1 MSRVRVPS
9 IPPHI
14 NSDMADKTALAE
26 SSQALF
32 CAIADFLGA
41 NKSKKVLDINQYLTY
56 TDFKRQVGEGVVSKA
71 EKRIRT
77 PGVSLSDIETFLGKN
92 NDWYKSSVLIAKK
105 LIQDISSVDADF
117 KIKQEGFQN
126 LFYFRG
132 DQEVMGNIEKLFKIA
147 NTSPITI
154 KNQVKFGNVNKWSPA
169 DIYLATS
176 KAKVDISQAVLK
188 AKPKSYSFIDLN
200 ILTSNLI
207 DSGDLLPLSLKK
219 TTKDVILQKVNF
231 DKKSEIKAL
240 EKVSLSSKK
249 VTNWQPYKKVPFG
262 TKGETRD
269 MRAFLNNGGEIK
281 FRHDPSAKRFVAEFI
296 GGGAEARGGSIGSIK
311 LFCELFALVDKETSK
326 QVLKEYQ
333 EGEIQYFTDLKLIE
347 NLRGKDKKLF
357 DHERGAISAMN
368 IINRIMPILKNWF
381 QKTDKK
387 KVDDFIRIIFQYIT
401 SRTPLSGKFV
411 IAKG

>member
-1 MSRVRVPS
+1 
-9 IPPHI
+9 
-14 NSDMADKTALAE
+14 MADKTALAE

-32 CAIADFLGA
+32 CAIADFLGER
-41 NKSKKVLDINQYLTY
+41 KSEKVLDIKKYLTY
-56 TDFKRQVGEGVVSKA
+56 TDFKRAVGEGVVSKA

-92 NDWYKSSVLIAKK
+92 NDWYKSSTLIALK
-105 LIQDISSVDADF
+105 LVKDITGVDADF
-117 KIKQEGFQN
+117 KLKQEGFQN

-147 NTSPITI
+147 NTSPITV

-169 DIYLATS
+169 DIYLATA
-176 KAKVDISQAVLK
+176 KAKSDIASAVLK
-188 AKPKSYSFIDLN
+188 AKPKTYSFIDLN

-219 TTKDVILQKVNF
+219 TTKTVQLQKVNF
-231 DKKSEIKAL
+231 DKKDEIKAL
-240 EKVSLSSKK
+240 EKVSLSPKK

-311 LFCELFALVDKETSK
+311 LFCELFELVDKETAK

-333 EGEIQYFTDLKLIE
+333 EGEKIYFEDLKLIE

-357 DHERGAISAMN
+357 DFERGSISALN

-381 QKTDKK
+381 TKTDPK
-387 KVDDFIRIIFQYIT
+387 KVDDFIRIIYQYIT

>member
-1 MSRVRVPS
+1 
-9 IPPHI
+9 
-14 NSDMADKTALAE
+14 MADKTALAE

-32 CAIADFLGA
+32 CAVADFLGER
-41 NKSKKVLDINQYLTY
+41 KSDKLLDIKKYLTF
-56 TDFKRQVGEGVVSKA
+56 TDFKRAVGEQVISKA

-77 PGVSLSDIETFLGKN
+77 PGVSLSDIEEFLLKN
-92 NDWYKSSVLIAKK
+92 NDWYKSSSLIALK
-105 LIQDISSVDADF
+105 LVKDITGIDADF
-117 KIKQEGFQN
+117 KLKQEGFQK

-147 NTSPITI
+147 NTSPITVA
-154 KNQVKFGNVNKWSPA
+154 NQVKFGNVNKWSPA
-169 DIYLATS
+169 DIYLATE
-176 KAKVDISQAVLK
+176 KARKDIGDAALK
-188 AKPKSYSFIDLN
+188 AKPKTYSFIDLN

-219 TTKDVILQKVNF
+219 TTKTVQLQKVNF

-240 EKVSLSSKK
+240 EKVSLSPKK

-311 LFCELFALVDKETSK
+311 LFCELFALVDKETSR

-333 EGEIQYFTDLKLIE
+333 EGEKLYFEDLKLIE

-357 DHERGAISAMN
+357 DFERGSISALN

-381 QKTDKK
+381 TKTDKK
-387 KVDDFIRIIFQYIT
+387 KVDDFIRIIYQYIT

>member
-1 MSRVRVPS
+1 
-9 IPPHI
+9 
-14 NSDMADKTALAE
+14 MADKTALAE

-32 CAIADFLGA
+32 CAVADFLGER
-41 NKSKKVLDINQYLTY
+41 KSDKLLDIKKYLTF
-56 TDFKRQVGEGVVSKA
+56 TDFKRAVGEQVISKA

-77 PGVSLSDIETFLGKN
+77 PGVSLSDIEEFLLKN
-92 NDWYKSSVLIAKK
+92 NDWYKSSSLIALK
-105 LIQDISSVDADF
+105 LVKDITGIDADF
-117 KIKQEGFQN
+117 KLKQEGFQK

-147 NTSPITI
+147 NASPITVA
-154 KNQVKFGNVNKWSPA
+154 NQVKFGNVNKWSPA
-169 DIYLATS
+169 DIYLATE
-176 KAKVDISQAVLK
+176 KARKDIGDAVLK
-188 AKPKSYSFIDLN
+188 AKPKTYSFIDLN

-219 TTKDVILQKVNF
+219 TTKTVQLQKVNF

-240 EKVSLSSKK
+240 EKVSLSPKK

-311 LFCELFALVDKETSK
+311 LFCELFALVDKETSR

-333 EGEIQYFTDLKLIE
+333 EGEKLYFEDLKLIE

-357 DHERGAISAMN
+357 DFERGSISALN

-381 QKTDKK
+381 TKTDKK
-387 KVDDFIRIIFQYIT
+387 KVDDFIRIIYQYIT

>member
-1 MSRVRVPS
+1 
-9 IPPHI
+9 
-14 NSDMADKTALAE
+14 MADKTALAE

-32 CAIADFLGA
+32 CAVADFLGE
-41 NKSKKVLDINQYLTY
+41 NKSDKMLDVKKYLTY
-56 TDFKRQVGEGVVSKA
+56 TDFKRAVGEGIVSKA

-105 LIQDISSVDADF
+105 LIQDITGVDADF

-176 KAKVDISQAVLK
+176 KARVDISQAVLK

>member
-1 MSRVRVPS
+1 
-9 IPPHI
+9 
-14 NSDMADKTALAE
+14 MADKTALAE

-32 CAIADFLGA
+32 CAIADFLGDR
-41 NKSKKVLDINQYLTY
+41 KSEKVLDIKKYLTY
-56 TDFKRQVGEGVVSKA
+56 TDFKRAVGEGVVSQA

-92 NDWYKSSVLIAKK
+92 NDWYKSSTLIALK
-105 LIQDISSVDADF
+105 LVKDITGVDADF
-117 KIKQEGFQN
+117 KLKQEGFQN

-132 DQEVMGNIEKLFKIA
+132 DQEVMGNIEKLFKVA
-147 NTSPITI
+147 NKSPVTV
-154 KNQVKFGNVNKWSPA
+154 KNQVQFGNVNKWSPA
-169 DIYLATS
+169 DIYLATA
-176 KAKVDISQAVLK
+176 KARSEIASAVIK
-188 AKPKSYSFIDLN
+188 AKPKTYTFIDLN

-219 TTKDVILQKVNF
+219 TTKTVQLQKVNF
-231 DKKSEIKAL
+231 DKKAEIKAL
-240 EKVSLSSKK
+240 EKVSISPKK

-326 QVLKEYQ
+326 KVLKEYQ
-333 EGEIQYFTDLKLIE
+333 DGEKQYFIDLKLIE
-347 NLRGKDKKLF
+347 NLRGQDKKLF
-357 DHERGAISAMN
+357 DFERGSISALN

-381 QKTDKK
+381 TKTDPK
-387 KVDDFIRIIFQYIT
+387 KVDDFIRIIYQYIT

>member
-1 MSRVRVPS
+1 
-9 IPPHI
+9 
-14 NSDMADKTALAE
+14 MADKTALAE

-32 CAIADFLGA
+32 CAIADFLGER
-41 NKSKKVLDINQYLTY
+41 KSEKILDIKKYLTY
-56 TDFKRQVGEGVVSKA
+56 TDFKRAVGEGVVSKA

-92 NDWYKSSVLIAKK
+92 NDWYKSSTLIALK
-105 LIQDISSVDADF
+105 LVKDITGVDADF
-117 KIKQEGFQN
+117 KLKQEGFQS

-147 NTSPITI
+147 NTSPITVA
-154 KNQVKFGNVNKWSPA
+154 NQVKFGNVNKWSPA
-169 DIYLATS
+169 DIYLATA
-176 KAKVDISQAVLK
+176 KAKSDIANAVLK
-188 AKPKSYSFIDLN
+188 AKPKTYSFIELN

-219 TTKDVILQKVNF
+219 TTKTVQLQKVNF
-231 DKKSEIKAL
+231 DKKDEIKAL
-240 EKVSLSSKK
+240 EKVSLSPKK

-311 LFCELFALVDKETSK
+311 LFCELFALVDKETSR

-333 EGEIQYFTDLKLIE
+333 EGEKLYFEDLKLIE

-357 DHERGAISAMN
+357 DFERGSISALN

-381 QKTDKK
+381 TKTDKK
-387 KVDDFIRIIFQYIT
+387 KVDDFIRIIYQYIT

>member
-1 MSRVRVPS
+1 
-9 IPPHI
+9 
-14 NSDMADKTALAE
+14 MADKTALAE

-32 CAIADFLGA
+32 CAVADFLGER
-41 NKSKKVLDINQYLTY
+41 KSDKLLDIKKYLTF
-56 TDFKRQVGEGVVSKA
+56 TDFKRAVGEQVISKA

-92 NDWYKSSVLIAKK
+92 NDWYKSSSLIALK
-105 LIQDISSVDADF
+105 LVKDITGIDADF
-117 KIKQEGFQN
+117 KLKQEGFQK

-147 NTSPITI
+147 NSSPITVA
-154 KNQVKFGNVNKWSPA
+154 NQVKFGNVNKWSPA
-169 DIYLATS
+169 DIYLATE
-176 KAKVDISQAVLK
+176 KARKDIGDAVLK
-188 AKPKSYSFIDLN
+188 AKPKTYSFIDLN

-219 TTKDVILQKVNF
+219 TTKTVQLQKVNF

-240 EKVSLSSKK
+240 EKVSLSPKK

-311 LFCELFALVDKETSK
+311 LFCELFALVDKETSR

-333 EGEIQYFTDLKLIE
+333 EGEKLYFEDLKLIE

-357 DHERGAISAMN
+357 DFERGSISALN

-381 QKTDKK
+381 TKTDKK
-387 KVDDFIRIIFQYIT
+387 KVDDFIRIIYQYIT

>member
-1 MSRVRVPS
+1 
-9 IPPHI
+9 
-14 NSDMADKTALAE
+14 MADKTALAE

-32 CAIADFLGA
+32 CAVADFLGER
-41 NKSKKVLDINQYLTY
+41 KSDKLLDIKKYLTF
-56 TDFKRQVGEGVVSKA
+56 TDFKRAVGEQVISKA

-77 PGVSLSDIETFLGKN
+77 PGVTLSDIEEFLLKN
-92 NDWYKSSVLIAKK
+92 NDWYKSSTLIALK
-105 LIQDISSVDADF
+105 LVKDITGIDADF
-117 KIKQEGFQN
+117 KLKQEGFQK

-147 NTSPITI
+147 NSSPITVA
-154 KNQVKFGNVNKWSPA
+154 NQVKFGNVNKWSPA
-169 DIYLATS
+169 DIYLATE
-176 KAKVDISQAVLK
+176 KARKDIGNAVLK
-188 AKPKSYSFIDLN
+188 AKPKTYSFIDLN

-219 TTKDVILQKVNF
+219 TTKTVQLQKVNF

-240 EKVSLSSKK
+240 EKVSLSPKK

-311 LFCELFALVDKETSK
+311 LFCELFALVDKETSR

-333 EGEIQYFTDLKLIE
+333 EGEKLYFEDLKLIE

-357 DHERGAISAMN
+357 DFERGSISALN

-381 QKTDKK
+381 TKTDKK
-387 KVDDFIRIIFQYIT
+387 KVDDFIRIIYQYIT

>member
-1 MSRVRVPS
+1 
-9 IPPHI
+9 
-14 NSDMADKTALAE
+14 MADKTALAE

-32 CAIADFLGA
+32 CAVADFLGER
-41 NKSKKVLDINQYLTY
+41 KSDKLLDVKKYLTF
-56 TDFKRQVGEGVVSKA
+56 TDFKRAVGEQVISKA

-77 PGVSLSDIETFLGKN
+77 PGVTLSDIEEFLLKN
-92 NDWYKSSVLIAKK
+92 NDWYKSSSLIALK
-105 LIQDISSVDADF
+105 LVKDITGIDADF
-117 KIKQEGFQN
+117 KLKQEGFQK

-147 NTSPITI
+147 NASPITVA
-154 KNQVKFGNVNKWSPA
+154 NQVKFGNVNKWSPA
-169 DIYLATS
+169 DIYLATE
-176 KAKVDISQAVLK
+176 KARKDIGDAALK
-188 AKPKSYSFIDLN
+188 AKPKTYSFIDLN

-219 TTKDVILQKVNF
+219 TTKTVQLQKVNF

-240 EKVSLSSKK
+240 EKVSLSPKK

-311 LFCELFALVDKETSK
+311 LFCELFALVDKETSR

-333 EGEIQYFTDLKLIE
+333 EGEKLYFEDLKLIE

-357 DHERGAISAMN
+357 DFERGSISALN

-381 QKTDKK
+381 TKTDKK
-387 KVDDFIRIIFQYIT
+387 KVDDFIRIIYQYIT

>member
-1 MSRVRVPS
+1 
-9 IPPHI
+9 
-14 NSDMADKTALAE
+14 MADKTALAE

-32 CAIADFLGA
+32 CAVADFLGER
-41 NKSKKVLDINQYLTY
+41 KSDKLLDVKKYLTF
-56 TDFKRQVGEGVVSKA
+56 TDFKRAVGEQVISKA

-77 PGVSLSDIETFLGKN
+77 PGVTLSDIEEFLLKN
-92 NDWYKSSVLIAKK
+92 NDWYKSSTLIALK
-105 LIQDISSVDADF
+105 LVKDITGIDADF
-117 KIKQEGFQN
+117 KLKQEGFQK

-147 NTSPITI
+147 NSSPITVA
-154 KNQVKFGNVNKWSPA
+154 NQVKFGNVNKWSPA
-169 DIYLATS
+169 DIYLATE
-176 KAKVDISQAVLK
+176 KARKDIGDAVLK
-188 AKPKSYSFIDLN
+188 AKPKTYSFIDLN

-219 TTKDVILQKVNF
+219 TTKTVQLQKVNF

-240 EKVSLSSKK
+240 EKVSLSPKK

-311 LFCELFALVDKETSK
+311 LFCELFALVDKETSR

-333 EGEIQYFTDLKLIE
+333 EGEKLYFEDLKLIE

-357 DHERGAISAMN
+357 DFERGSISALN

-381 QKTDKK
+381 TKTDKK
-387 KVDDFIRIIFQYIT
+387 KVDDFIRIIYQYIT

>member
-1 MSRVRVPS
+1 
-9 IPPHI
+9 
-14 NSDMADKTALAE
+14 MADKTALAE

-32 CAIADFLGA
+32 CAVADFLGER
-41 NKSKKVLDINQYLTY
+41 KSDKLLDIKKYLTF
-56 TDFKRQVGEGVVSKA
+56 TDFKRAVGEQVISKA

-77 PGVSLSDIETFLGKN
+77 PGVSLSDIEEFLLKN
-92 NDWYKSSVLIAKK
+92 NDWYKSSSLIALK
-105 LIQDISSVDADF
+105 LVKDITGIDADF
-117 KIKQEGFQN
+117 KLKQEGFQK

-147 NTSPITI
+147 NSSPITVA
-154 KNQVKFGNVNKWSPA
+154 NQVKFGNVNKWSPA
-169 DIYLATS
+169 DIYLATE
-176 KAKVDISQAVLK
+176 KARKDIGDAVLK
-188 AKPKSYSFIDLN
+188 AKPKTYSFIDLN

-219 TTKDVILQKVNF
+219 TTKTVQLQKVNF

-240 EKVSLSSKK
+240 EKVSLSPKK

-326 QVLKEYQ
+326 KVLKEYQ
-333 EGEIQYFTDLKLIE
+333 DGEKQYFIALKLIE
-347 NLRGKDKKLF
+347 NLRGQDKKLF
-357 DHERGAISAMN
+357 DFERGSISALN

-381 QKTDKK
+381 TKTDPK
-387 KVDDFIRIIFQYIT
+387 KVDDFIRIIYQYIT

>member
-1 MSRVRVPS
+1 
-9 IPPHI
+9 
-14 NSDMADKTALAE
+14 MADKTALAE

-32 CAIADFLGA
+32 CAVADFLGE
-41 NKSKKVLDINQYLTY
+41 NKSDKMLDIKKYLTY
-56 TDFKRQVGEGVVSKA
+56 TDFKRAVGEGIVSKA

-77 PGVSLSDIETFLGKN
+77 PGVSLTDIETFLGKN
-92 NDWYKSSVLIAKK
+92 NDWYKSSVLIALK
-105 LIQDISSVDADF
+105 LVKDITGVDADF
-117 KIKQEGFQN
+117 KLKQEGFQN

-132 DQEVMGNIEKLFKIA
+132 DQEVMGNIEALFKIA
-147 NTSPITI
+147 NKSPITE

-169 DIYLATS
+169 DIYLATDIARGQIT
-176 KAKVDISQAVLK
+176 KALQN
-188 AKPKSYSFIDLN
+188 AKPKTYSFVDLN

-219 TTKDVILQKVNF
+219 TTKDVQLQKVNF
-231 DKKSEIKAL
+231 DKKDEIKAL
-240 EKVSLSSKK
+240 EKISLSPKK

-311 LFCELFALVDKETSK
+311 LFCELFALVDNETSK
-326 QVLKEYQ
+326 KVLKEYQ
-333 EGEIQYFTDLKLIE
+333 EGEKKYFADLKLIE
-347 NLRGKDKKLF
+347 NLRAQDKKLF
-357 DHERGAISAMN
+357 DFERGAISALN
-368 IINRIMPILKNWF
+368 IINRIMPILKHWF
-381 QKTDKK
+381 TKTDQK
-387 KVDDFIRIIFQYIT
+387 KVDDFIRIIYQYIT

>member
-1 MSRVRVPS
+1 
-9 IPPHI
+9 
-14 NSDMADKTALAE
+14 MADKTALAE

-32 CAIADFLGA
+32 CAVADFLGER
-41 NKSKKVLDINQYLTY
+41 KSDKLLDVKKYLTF
-56 TDFKRQVGEGVVSKA
+56 TDFKRAVGEQVISKA

-77 PGVSLSDIETFLGKN
+77 PGVTLSDIEEFLLKN
-92 NDWYKSSVLIAKK
+92 NDWYKSSTLIALK
-105 LIQDISSVDADF
+105 LVKDITGIDADF
-117 KIKQEGFQN
+117 KLKQEGFQK

-147 NTSPITI
+147 NTSPITVA
-154 KNQVKFGNVNKWSPA
+154 NQVKFGNVNKWSPA
-169 DIYLATS
+169 DIYLATA
-176 KAKVDISQAVLK
+176 KAKSDIANAVLK
-188 AKPKSYSFIDLN
+188 AKPKTYSFIDLN

-219 TTKDVILQKVNF
+219 TTKTVQLQKVNF

-240 EKVSLSSKK
+240 EKVSLSPKK

-311 LFCELFALVDKETSK
+311 LFCELFALVDKETSR

-333 EGEIQYFTDLKLIE
+333 EGEKLYFEDLKLIE

-357 DHERGAISAMN
+357 DFERGSISALN

-381 QKTDKK
+381 TKTDKK
-387 KVDDFIRIIFQYIT
+387 KVDDFIRIIYQYIT

>member
-1 MSRVRVPS
+1 
-9 IPPHI
+9 
-14 NSDMADKTALAE
+14 MADKTALAE

-32 CAIADFLGA
+32 CAVADFLGE
-41 NKSKKVLDINQYLTY
+41 NKSDKMLDIKKYLTY
-56 TDFKRQVGEGVVSKA
+56 TDFKRAVGEGIVSKA

-77 PGVSLSDIETFLGKN
+77 PGVSLTDIEIFLGKN
-92 NDWYKSSVLIAKK
+92 NDWYKSSVLIALK
-105 LIQDISSVDADF
+105 LVKDITGVDADF
-117 KIKQEGFQN
+117 KLKQEGFQN

-132 DQEVMGNIEKLFKIA
+132 DQEVMGNIEALFKIA
-147 NTSPITI
+147 NKSPITE

-169 DIYLATS
+169 DIYLATDIARGQIT
-176 KAKVDISQAVLK
+176 KALQN
-188 AKPKSYSFIDLN
+188 AKPKTYSFVDLN

-219 TTKDVILQKVNF
+219 TTKDVQLQKVNF
-231 DKKSEIKAL
+231 DKKDEIKAL
-240 EKVSLSSKK
+240 EKISLSPKK

-311 LFCELFALVDKETSK
+311 LFCELFALVDNETSK
-326 QVLKEYQ
+326 KVLKEYQ
-333 EGEIQYFTDLKLIE
+333 EGEKKYFADLKLIE
-347 NLRGKDKKLF
+347 NLRAQDKKLF
-357 DHERGAISAMN
+357 DFERGAISALN
-368 IINRIMPILKNWF
+368 IINRIMPILKHWF
-381 QKTDKK
+381 TKTDQK
-387 KVDDFIRIIFQYIT
+387 KVDDFIRIIYQYIT

>member
-1 MSRVRVPS
+1 
-9 IPPHI
+9 
-14 NSDMADKTALAE
+14 MADKTALAE

-32 CAIADFLGA
+32 CAVADFLGER
-41 NKSKKVLDINQYLTY
+41 KSDKLLDIKKYLTF
-56 TDFKRQVGEGVVSKA
+56 TDFKRAVGEQVISKA

-77 PGVSLSDIETFLGKN
+77 PGVSLSDIEEFLLKN
-92 NDWYKSSVLIAKK
+92 NDWYKSSTLIALK
-105 LIQDISSVDADF
+105 LVKDITGIDADF
-117 KIKQEGFQN
+117 KLKQEGFQK

-147 NTSPITI
+147 YSSPITVA
-154 KNQVKFGNVNKWSPA
+154 NQVKFGNVNKWSPA
-169 DIYLATS
+169 DIYLATE
-176 KAKVDISQAVLK
+176 KARKDIGDAVLK
-188 AKPKSYSFIDLN
+188 AKPKTYSFIDLN

-219 TTKDVILQKVNF
+219 TTKTVQLQKVNF

-240 EKVSLSSKK
+240 EKVSLSPKK

-311 LFCELFALVDKETSK
+311 LFCELFALVDKETSR

-333 EGEIQYFTDLKLIE
+333 EGEKLYFEDLKLIE

-357 DHERGAISAMN
+357 DFERGSISALN

-381 QKTDKK
+381 TKTDKK
-387 KVDDFIRIIFQYIT
+387 KVDDFIRIIYQYIT

>member
-1 MSRVRVPS
+1 
-9 IPPHI
+9 
-14 NSDMADKTALAE
+14 MADKTALAE

-32 CAIADFLGA
+32 CAVADFLGER
-41 NKSKKVLDINQYLTY
+41 KSDKLLDIEKYLTF
-56 TDFKRQVGEGVVSKA
+56 TDFKRAVGEQVISKA

-77 PGVSLSDIETFLGKN
+77 PGVTLSDIEEFLLKN
-92 NDWYKSSVLIAKK
+92 NDWYKSSTLIALK
-105 LIQDISSVDADF
+105 LVKDITGIDTDF
-117 KIKQEGFQN
+117 KLKQEGFQK

-147 NTSPITI
+147 NASPITVA
-154 KNQVKFGNVNKWSPA
+154 NQVKFGNVNKWSPA
-169 DIYLATS
+169 DIYLATE
-176 KAKVDISQAVLK
+176 KARKDIGDAVLK
-188 AKPKSYSFIDLN
+188 AKPKTYSFIDLN

-219 TTKDVILQKVNF
+219 TTKTVQLQKVNF

-240 EKVSLSSKK
+240 EKVSLSPKK
-249 VTNWQPYKKVPFG
+249 VTNWQPYKKVSFG

-311 LFCELFALVDKETSK
+311 LLCELFALVDKETSR

-333 EGEIQYFTDLKLIE
+333 EGEKLYFEDLKLIE

-357 DHERGAISAMN
+357 DFERGSISALN

-381 QKTDKK
+381 TKTDKK
-387 KVDDFIRIIFQYIT
+387 KVDDFIRIIYQYIT

>member
-1 MSRVRVPS
+1 M
-9 IPPHI
+9 
-14 NSDMADKTALAE
+14 
-26 SSQALF
+26 
-32 CAIADFLGA
+32 
-41 NKSKKVLDINQYLTY
+41 
-56 TDFKRQVGEGVVSKA
+56 
-71 EKRIRT
+71 
-77 PGVSLSDIETFLGKN
+77 
-92 NDWYKSSVLIAKK
+92 
-105 LIQDISSVDADF
+105 
-117 KIKQEGFQN
+117 
-126 LFYFRG
+126 
-132 DQEVMGNIEKLFKIA
+132 
-147 NTSPITI
+147 
-154 KNQVKFGNVNKWSPA
+154 
-169 DIYLATS
+169 
-176 KAKVDISQAVLK
+176 
-188 AKPKSYSFIDLN
+188 
-200 ILTSNLI
+200 TSNLI

-219 TTKDVILQKVNF
+219 TTKTVQLQKVNF

-240 EKVSLSSKK
+240 EKVSLSPKK

-311 LFCELFALVDKETSK
+311 LFCELFALVDKETSR

-333 EGEIQYFTDLKLIE
+333 EGEKLYFEDLKLIE

-357 DHERGAISAMN
+357 DFERGSISALN

-381 QKTDKK
+381 TKTDKK
-387 KVDDFIRIIFQYIT
+387 KVDDFIRIIYQYIT

>member
-1 MSRVRVPS
+1 
-9 IPPHI
+9 
-14 NSDMADKTALAE
+14 MADKTALAE

-32 CAIADFLGA
+32 CAVADFLGER
-41 NKSKKVLDINQYLTY
+41 KSDKLLDIKKYLTF
-56 TDFKRQVGEGVVSKA
+56 TDFKRAVGEQVISKA

-77 PGVSLSDIETFLGKN
+77 PGVTLSDIEEFLLKN
-92 NDWYKSSVLIAKK
+92 NDWYKSSTLIALK
-105 LIQDISSVDADF
+105 LVKDITGIDTDF
-117 KIKQEGFQN
+117 KLKQEGFQK

-147 NTSPITI
+147 NTSPITVA
-154 KNQVKFGNVNKWSPA
+154 NQVKFGNVNKWSPA
-169 DIYLATS
+169 DIYLATE
-176 KAKVDISQAVLK
+176 KARKDIGNAVLK
-188 AKPKSYSFIDLN
+188 AKPKTYSFIDLN

-219 TTKDVILQKVNF
+219 TTKTVQLQKVNF

-240 EKVSLSSKK
+240 EKVSLSPKK

-311 LFCELFALVDKETSK
+311 LFCELFALVDKETSR

-333 EGEIQYFTDLKLIE
+333 EGEKLYFEDLKLIE

-357 DHERGAISAMN
+357 DFERGSISALN

-381 QKTDKK
+381 TKTDKK
-387 KVDDFIRIIFQYIT
+387 KVDDFIRIIYQYIT

>member
-1 MSRVRVPS
+1 
-9 IPPHI
+9 
-14 NSDMADKTALAE
+14 MADKTALAE

-32 CAIADFLGA
+32 CAVADFLGER
-41 NKSKKVLDINQYLTY
+41 KSDKLLDIKKYLTF
-56 TDFKRQVGEGVVSKA
+56 TDFKRAVGEQIISKA

-77 PGVSLSDIETFLGKN
+77 PGVTLSDIEEFLLKN
-92 NDWYKSSVLIAKK
+92 NDWYKSSTLIALK
-105 LIQDISSVDADF
+105 LVKDITGIDADF
-117 KIKQEGFQN
+117 KLKQEGFQK

-147 NTSPITI
+147 NTSPITVA
-154 KNQVKFGNVNKWSPA
+154 NQVKFGNVNKWSPA
-169 DIYLATS
+169 DIYLATE
-176 KAKVDISQAVLK
+176 KARKDIGDAVLK
-188 AKPKSYSFIDLN
+188 AKPKTYSFIDLN

-219 TTKDVILQKVNF
+219 TTKTVQLQKVNF

-240 EKVSLSSKK
+240 EKVSLSPKK

-311 LFCELFALVDKETSK
+311 LFCELFALVDKETSR

-333 EGEIQYFTDLKLIE
+333 EGEKLYFEDLKLIE

-357 DHERGAISAMN
+357 DFERGSISALN

-381 QKTDKK
+381 TKTDKK
-387 KVDDFIRIIFQYIT
+387 KVDDFIRIIYQYIT

>member
-1 MSRVRVPS
+1 
-9 IPPHI
+9 
-14 NSDMADKTALAE
+14 MADKTALAE

-32 CAIADFLGA
+32 CAVADFLGER
-41 NKSKKVLDINQYLTY
+41 KSDKLLDVKKYLTF
-56 TDFKRQVGEGVVSKA
+56 TDFKRAVGEQVISKA

-77 PGVSLSDIETFLGKN
+77 PGVSLSDIEEFLLKN
-92 NDWYKSSVLIAKK
+92 NDWYKSSSLIALK
-105 LIQDISSVDADF
+105 LVKDITGIDADF
-117 KIKQEGFQN
+117 KLKQEGFQK

-147 NTSPITI
+147 NSSPITVA
-154 KNQVKFGNVNKWSPA
+154 NQVKFGNVNKWSPA
-169 DIYLATS
+169 DIYLAPEQ
-176 KAKVDISQAVLK
+176 ARNDIGAAAVK
-188 AKPKSYSFIDLN
+188 AKPKTYSFIDLN

-219 TTKDVILQKVNF
+219 TTKTVQLQKVNF

-240 EKVSLSSKK
+240 EKVSLSPKK

-311 LFCELFALVDKETSK
+311 LFCELFALVDKETSR

-333 EGEIQYFTDLKLIE
+333 EGEKLYFEDLKLI
-347 NLRGKDKKLF
+347 DF
-357 DHERGAISAMN
+357 ERGSISALN

-381 QKTDKK
+381 TKTDKK
-387 KVDDFIRIIFQYIT
+387 KVDDFIRIIYQYIT

>member
-1 MSRVRVPS
+1 
-9 IPPHI
+9 
-14 NSDMADKTALAE
+14 MADKTALAE

-32 CAIADFLGA
+32 CAIADFLGE
-41 NKSKKVLDINQYLTY
+41 NKSKKVLDIKQYLTY
-56 TDFKRQVGEGVVSKA
+56 TDFKRQIGEGVVSKA

-77 PGVSLSDIETFLGKN
+77 PGVSLTDIETFLGKN

-105 LIQDISSVDADF
+105 LIQDITGVDADF
-117 KIKQEGFQN
+117 KIKQEGFQS

-147 NTSPITI
+147 NTSPITV
-154 KNQVKFGNVNKWSPA
+154 KNQVRFGNVNKWSPA

-176 KAKVDISQAVLK
+176 KAKGDIAQAVLK

-207 DSGDLLPLSLKK
+207 DSGNLLPLSLKK
-219 TTKDVILQKVNF
+219 TTKDVQLQKVNF
-231 DKKSEIKAL
+231 NKKDEIKAL
-240 EKVSLSSKK
+240 EKVSLSPKK

-333 EGEIQYFTDLKLIE
+333 EGEKQYFIDLKLIE
-347 NLRGKDKKLF
+347 NLRAQDKKLF
-357 DHERGAISAMN
+357 DFERGSISALN
-368 IINRIMPILKNWF
+368 IINRVMPILKNWF
-381 QKTDKK
+381 TKTDPK
-387 KVDDFIRIIFQYIT
+387 KVDDFIRIIYQYIT

>member
-1 MSRVRVPS
+1 
-9 IPPHI
+9 
-14 NSDMADKTALAE
+14 MADKTALAE

-32 CAIADFLGA
+32 CAVADFLGER
-41 NKSKKVLDINQYLTY
+41 KSEKVFDIKKYLTY
-56 TDFKRQVGEGVVSKA
+56 TDFKRAIGEGVVSKA

-92 NDWYKSSVLIAKK
+92 NDWYKSSVLIAFK
-105 LIQDISSVDADF
+105 LVKDITGVDADF
-117 KIKQEGFQN
+117 KLKQEGFQN

-147 NTSPITI
+147 NKSPITE

-169 DIYLATS
+169 DIYLATDKARGDIS
-176 KAKVDISQAVLK
+176 KALQN

-219 TTKDVILQKVNF
+219 TTKTVQLQKVNF
-231 DKKSEIKAL
+231 DKKDEIKAL
-240 EKVSLSSKK
+240 EKISLSPKK

-269 MRAFLNNGGEIK
+269 MRAFLKNGGEIK

-311 LFCELFALVDKETSK
+311 LFCELFELVDKETSK
-326 QVLKEYQ
+326 KVLKEYQ
-333 EGEIQYFTDLKLIE
+333 EGEKQYFIDLKLIE
-347 NLRGKDKKLF
+347 NLRGTDKKLF
-357 DHERGAISAMN
+357 DHERGAISAIN

-381 QKTDKK
+381 TKTDQK
-387 KVDDFIRIIFQYIT
+387 KVDDFIKIIYQYIT
-401 SRTPLSGKFV
+401 SRTPLSGKFI

>member
-1 MSRVRVPS
+1 
-9 IPPHI
+9 
-14 NSDMADKTALAE
+14 MADKTALAE

-32 CAIADFLGA
+32 CAVADFLGER
-41 NKSKKVLDINQYLTY
+41 KSDKLLDIKKYLTF
-56 TDFKRQVGEGVVSKA
+56 TDFKRAVGEQVISKA

-77 PGVSLSDIETFLGKN
+77 PGVTLSDIEEFLLKN
-92 NDWYKSSVLIAKK
+92 NDWYKSSTLIALK
-105 LIQDISSVDADF
+105 LVKDITGIDADF
-117 KIKQEGFQN
+117 KLKQEGFQK

-147 NTSPITI
+147 NTSPITVA
-154 KNQVKFGNVNKWSPA
+154 NQVKFGNVNKWSPA
-169 DIYLATS
+169 DIYLATA
-176 KAKVDISQAVLK
+176 KAKSDIANAVLK
-188 AKPKSYSFIDLN
+188 AKPKTYSFIELN

-219 TTKDVILQKVNF
+219 TTKTVQLQKVNF
-231 DKKSEIKAL
+231 DKKDEIKAL
-240 EKVSLSSKK
+240 EKVSLSPKK

-326 QVLKEYQ
+326 KVLKEYQ
-333 EGEIQYFTDLKLIE
+333 EGEKQYFIDLKLIE
-347 NLRGKDKKLF
+347 NLRGQDKKLF
-357 DHERGAISAMN
+357 DFERGSISALN

-381 QKTDKK
+381 TKTDPK
-387 KVDDFIRIIFQYIT
+387 KVDDFIRIIYQYIT

>member
-1 MSRVRVPS
+1 
-9 IPPHI
+9 
-14 NSDMADKTALAE
+14 MADKTALAE

-32 CAIADFLGA
+32 CAVADFLGER
-41 NKSKKVLDINQYLTY
+41 KSDKLLDVKKYLTF
-56 TDFKRQVGEGVVSKA
+56 TDFKRAVGEQVISKA

-77 PGVSLSDIETFLGKN
+77 PGVSLSDIEEFLLKN
-92 NDWYKSSVLIAKK
+92 NDWYKSSSLIALK
-105 LIQDISSVDADF
+105 LVKDITGIDTDF
-117 KIKQEGFQN
+117 KLKQEGFQK

-147 NTSPITI
+147 NTSPITVA
-154 KNQVKFGNVNKWSPA
+154 NQVKFGNVNKWSPA
-169 DIYLATS
+169 DIYLATE
-176 KAKVDISQAVLK
+176 KARKDIGDAALK
-188 AKPKSYSFIDLN
+188 AKPKTYSFIDLN

-219 TTKDVILQKVNF
+219 TTKTVQLQKVNF

-240 EKVSLSSKK
+240 EKVSLSPKK

-311 LFCELFALVDKETSK
+311 LFCELFALVDKETSR

-333 EGEIQYFTDLKLIE
+333 EGEKLYFEDLKLIE

-357 DHERGAISAMN
+357 DFERGSISALN

-381 QKTDKK
+381 TKTDKK
-387 KVDDFIRIIFQYIT
+387 KVDDFIRIIYQYIT

>member
-1 MSRVRVPS
+1 
-9 IPPHI
+9 
-14 NSDMADKTALAE
+14 MADKTALAE

-32 CAIADFLGA
+32 CAVADFLGER
-41 NKSKKVLDINQYLTY
+41 KSDKLLDIKKYLTF
-56 TDFKRQVGEGVVSKA
+56 TDFKRAVGEQVISKA
-71 EKRIRT
+71 EKRIRS
-77 PGVSLSDIETFLGKN
+77 PGVTLSDIEEFLLKN
-92 NDWYKSSVLIAKK
+92 NDWYKSSTLIALK
-105 LIQDISSVDADF
+105 LVKDITGIDADF
-117 KIKQEGFQN
+117 KLKQEGFQK

-147 NTSPITI
+147 NTSPITVA
-154 KNQVKFGNVNKWSPA
+154 NQVKFGNVNKWSPA
-169 DIYLATS
+169 DIYLATE
-176 KAKVDISQAVLK
+176 KARKDIGDAVIK
-188 AKPKSYSFIDLN
+188 AKPKTYSFIDLN

-219 TTKDVILQKVNF
+219 TTKTVQLQKVNF

-240 EKVSLSSKK
+240 EKVSLSPKK

-311 LFCELFALVDKETSK
+311 LFCELFALVDKETSR

-333 EGEIQYFTDLKLIE
+333 EGEKLYFEDLKLIE

-357 DHERGAISAMN
+357 DFERGSISALN

-381 QKTDKK
+381 TKTDKK
-387 KVDDFIRIIFQYIT
+387 KVDDFIRIIYQYIT

>member
-1 MSRVRVPS
+1 
-9 IPPHI
+9 
-14 NSDMADKTALAE
+14 MADKTALAE

-32 CAIADFLGA
+32 CAIADLLGER
-41 NKSKKVLDINQYLTY
+41 KSDKLLDIKKYLTY
-56 TDFKRQVGEGVVSKA
+56 LDFKRAIGVQAISKA

-77 PGVSLSDIETFLGKN
+77 PGVSLSDIEGFLSLK
-92 NDWYKSSVLIAKK
+92 NDWYKSSVLIALK
-105 LIQDISSVDADF
+105 LIKDLTGVDADF

-147 NTSPITI
+147 NTAPITL

-169 DIYLATS
+169 DIYLATE
-176 KAKVDISQAVLK
+176 KARKDVGQAVLK
-188 AKPKSYSFIDLN
+188 AKPKTYSFIDLN

-219 TTKDVILQKVNF
+219 TTKIVKLQKVNF
-231 DKKSEIKAL
+231 DKKEEIKAL
-240 EKVSLSSKK
+240 EKISLSPKK
-249 VTNWQPYKKVPFG
+249 VTNWQPYKKVSFG
-262 TKGETRD
+262 KKGETRD

-281 FRHDPSAKRFVAEFI
+281 FRHDPSAKRFVAEFL

-326 QVLKEYQ
+326 KVLKEYQ
-333 EGEIQYFTDLKLIE
+333 DGEKQYFIDLKLIE
-347 NLRGKDKKLF
+347 NLRAQDKKLF

-368 IINRIMPILKNWF
+368 IINRIMPILKHWF
-381 QKTDKK
+381 TRTDQK
-387 KVDDFIRIIFQYIT
+387 KVNDFIRIIYQYIT

>member
-1 MSRVRVPS
+1 
-9 IPPHI
+9 
-14 NSDMADKTALAE
+14 MADKTALAE

-147 NTSPITI
+147 NTSPTTI

>member
-1 MSRVRVPS
+1 
-9 IPPHI
+9 
-14 NSDMADKTALAE
+14 MADKTALAE

-32 CAIADFLGA
+32 CAVADFLGER
-41 NKSKKVLDINQYLTY
+41 KSDKLLDVKKYLTF
-56 TDFKRQVGEGVVSKA
+56 TDFKRAVGEQVISKA

-77 PGVSLSDIETFLGKN
+77 PGVSLSDIEEFLLKN
-92 NDWYKSSVLIAKK
+92 NDWYKSSSLIALK
-105 LIQDISSVDADF
+105 LVKDITGIDADF
-117 KIKQEGFQN
+117 KLKQEGFQK

-147 NTSPITI
+147 NSSPITVA
-154 KNQVKFGNVNKWSPA
+154 NQVKFGNVNKWSPA
-169 DIYLATS
+169 DIYLATE
-176 KAKVDISQAVLK
+176 KARKDIGDAALK
-188 AKPKSYSFIDLN
+188 AKPKTYSFIDLN

-219 TTKDVILQKVNF
+219 TTKTVQLQKVNF

-240 EKVSLSSKK
+240 EKVSLSPKK

-311 LFCELFALVDKETSK
+311 LFCELFALVDKETSR

-333 EGEIQYFTDLKLIE
+333 EGEKLYFEDLKLIE

-357 DHERGAISAMN
+357 DFERGSISALN

-381 QKTDKK
+381 TKTDKK
-387 KVDDFIRIIFQYIT
+387 KVDDFIRIIYQYIT

>member
-1 MSRVRVPS
+1 
-9 IPPHI
+9 
-14 NSDMADKTALAE
+14 MADKTALAE

-32 CAIADFLGA
+32 CAVADFLGE
-41 NKSKKVLDINQYLTY
+41 NKSDKMLDIKKYLTY
-56 TDFKRQVGEGVVSKA
+56 TDFKRAVGEGIVSKA

-77 PGVSLSDIETFLGKN
+77 PGVSLTDIETFLGKN

>member
-1 MSRVRVPS
+1 
-9 IPPHI
+9 
-14 NSDMADKTALAE
+14 MADKTALAE

-32 CAIADFLGA
+32 CAVADFLGER
-41 NKSKKVLDINQYLTY
+41 KSDKLLDVKKYLTF
-56 TDFKRQVGEGVVSKA
+56 TDFKRAVGEQVISKA

-77 PGVSLSDIETFLGKN
+77 PGVSLSDIEEFLLKN
-92 NDWYKSSVLIAKK
+92 NDWYKSSSLIALK
-105 LIQDISSVDADF
+105 LVKDITGIDADF
-117 KIKQEGFQN
+117 KLKQEGFQK

-147 NTSPITI
+147 NASPITVA
-154 KNQVKFGNVNKWSPA
+154 NQVKFGNVNKWSPA
-169 DIYLATS
+169 DIYLATE
-176 KAKVDISQAVLK
+176 KARKDIGDAVLK
-188 AKPKSYSFIDLN
+188 AKPKTYSFIDLN

-219 TTKDVILQKVNF
+219 TTKTVQLQKVNF

-240 EKVSLSSKK
+240 EKVSLSPKK
-249 VTNWQPYKKVPFG
+249 VTNWQPYKKVSFG

-311 LFCELFALVDKETSK
+311 LFCELFALVDKETSR

-333 EGEIQYFTDLKLIE
+333 EGEKLYFEDLKLIE

-357 DHERGAISAMN
+357 DFERGSISALN

-381 QKTDKK
+381 TKTDKK
-387 KVDDFIRIIFQYIT
+387 KVDDFIRIIYQYIT

>member
-1 MSRVRVPS
+1 
-9 IPPHI
+9 
-14 NSDMADKTALAE
+14 MADKTALAE

-32 CAIADFLGA
+32 CAVADFLGER
-41 NKSKKVLDINQYLTY
+41 KSDKLLDVKKYLTF
-56 TDFKRQVGEGVVSKA
+56 TDFKRAVGEQVISKA

-77 PGVSLSDIETFLGKN
+77 PGVTLSDIEEFLLKN
-92 NDWYKSSVLIAKK
+92 NDWYKSSTLIALK
-105 LIQDISSVDADF
+105 LVKDITGIDADF
-117 KIKQEGFQN
+117 KLKQEGFQK

-147 NTSPITI
+147 NASPITVA
-154 KNQVKFGNVNKWSPA
+154 NQVKFGNVNKWSPA
-169 DIYLATS
+169 DIYLATE
-176 KAKVDISQAVLK
+176 KARKDIGDAVLK
-188 AKPKSYSFIDLN
+188 AKPKTYSFIDLN

-219 TTKDVILQKVNF
+219 TTKTVQLQKVNF

-240 EKVSLSSKK
+240 EKVSLSPKK

-311 LFCELFALVDKETSK
+311 LFCELFALVDKETSR

-333 EGEIQYFTDLKLIE
+333 EGEKLYFEDLKLIE

-357 DHERGAISAMN
+357 DFERGSISALN

-381 QKTDKK
+381 TKTDKK
-387 KVDDFIRIIFQYIT
+387 KVDDFIRIIYQYIT

>member
-1 MSRVRVPS
+1 
-9 IPPHI
+9 
-14 NSDMADKTALAE
+14 MADKTALAE

-32 CAIADFLGA
+32 CAVADFLGE
-41 NKSKKVLDINQYLTY
+41 NKSDKMLDIKKYLTY
-56 TDFKRQVGEGVVSKA
+56 TDFKRAVGEGIVSKA

-77 PGVSLSDIETFLGKN
+77 PGVSLTDIETFLGKN
-92 NDWYKSSVLIAKK
+92 NDWYKSSVLIALK
-105 LIQDISSVDADF
+105 LVKDITGVDADF
-117 KIKQEGFQN
+117 KLKQEGFQN

-132 DQEVMGNIEKLFKIA
+132 DKEVMGNIEALFKIA
-147 NTSPITI
+147 NKSPITE

-169 DIYLATS
+169 DIYLATDIARGQIA
-176 KAKVDISQAVLK
+176 KALQN
-188 AKPKSYSFIDLN
+188 AKPKTYSFIDLN

-231 DKKSEIKAL
+231 DKKDEIKAL
-240 EKVSLSSKK
+240 EKVSLSPKK

-269 MRAFLNNGGEIK
+269 MRAFLNNNGEIK

-311 LFCELFALVDKETSK
+311 LFCELFALVDKETSMR
-326 QVLKEYQ
+326 VLKEYQ
-333 EGEIQYFTDLKLIE
+333 EGEKLYFQDLKLIE

-357 DHERGAISAMN
+357 DFERGSISALN
-368 IINRIMPILKNWF
+368 IINRIMPILKHWF
-381 QKTDKK
+381 TKTDQK
-387 KVDDFIRIIFQYIT
+387 KVDDFIRIIYQYIT